1 MLLKWLALNETGQAV
16 GVADLSYIWMQ
27 NLLWKE
33 EILMEN
39 TQVRAKHFHGMH
51 NFPLD
56 LACTAPGLKDSGIYM
71 DPTLD
76 VARKKKTSEIFYFF
90 NTQGI

>member
-1 MLLKWLALNETGQAV
+1 
-16 GVADLSYIWMQ
+16 
-27 NLLWKE
+27 
-33 EILMEN
+33 MEN

-56 LACTAPGLKDSGIYM
+56 LACTAPGLKDSGVYM

-76 VARKKKTSEIFYFF
+76 VARKKKKDIRDFLF
-90 NTQGI
+90 I

>member
-1 MLLKWLALNETGQAV
+1 
-16 GVADLSYIWMQ
+16 
-27 NLLWKE
+27 
-33 EILMEN
+33 MEN

-56 LACTAPGLKDSGIYM
+56 LACTAPGLKDSGVYM

-76 VARKKKTSEIFYFF
+76 VARKKRHLRFFISFTHKDSKSHHFFYTFSSMPNIQKESNF
-90 NTQGI
+90 GPIILGFS